1 MPTTQSPIRFFLLAP
16 SFFASVSTPI
26 LSSKLLTLSSKEM
39 AITAQDVNKLRAM
52 TGAGMMDCKKALTE
66 ADGDFEAARDILRK
80 QGQKIADK
88 RAENETSEGLVLVSV
103 SEDGTTGKLV
113 ALACETES
121 VAKVANFR
129 ELAQQ
134 VLDAAVRTNAGT
146 KEDLLATKEA
156 DGLTVQ
162 EHITDLM
169 GKIGEKID
177 VTYATLTAEKV
188 ASYIHSDNKK
198 GVLVGLKNVGGADT
212 TEVGR
217 DVAMQIVAM
226 KPVAVDKDGVDAATV
241 EREIEIGKEQARAEG
256 KPEAMLEKI
265 AQGKLNKFYKD
276 NTLLN
281 QEFVKDNS
289 VTIAKLLDNKQKGM
303 TVTDFKRVAIGA

>member
-1 MPTTQSPIRFFLLAP
+1 MA
-16 SFFASVSTPI
+16 
-26 LSSKLLTLSSKEM
+26 
-39 AITAQDVNKLRAM
+39 AITAADVNKLRTM
-52 TGAGMMDCKKALTE
+52 TGAGMMDCKKALVE

-80 QGQKIADK
+80 HGQKIADK
-88 RAENETSEGLVLVSV
+88 RADNETSEGLVLVNV
-103 SEDGTTGKLV
+103 SEDGTKGKLV

-134 VLDAAVRTNAGT
+134 ILDTAIRIDAGT
-146 KEDLLATKEA
+146 KEDILAAKAA

-162 EHITDLM
+162 EHVTDLM
-169 GKIGEKID
+169 GKIGEKLE
-177 VTYATLTAEKV
+177 VTYATLTAERV
-188 ASYIHSDNKK
+188 ASYIHSDSKK
-198 GVLVGLKNVGGADT
+198 AVLVGLKNVGSADVAA
-212 TEVGR
+212 VGR

-226 KPVAVDKDGVDAATV
+226 KPVAVDKDGVDSATV
-241 EREIEIGKEQARAEG
+241 EREIEVGKEQARTEG

-289 VTIAKLLDNKQKGM
+289 MTVAQLLDKTSKGM
-303 TVTDFKRVAIGA
+303 TVTDFKRVAIAG

>member
-1 MPTTQSPIRFFLLAP
+1 MA
-16 SFFASVSTPI
+16 
-26 LSSKLLTLSSKEM
+26 

-88 RAENETSEGLVLVSV
+88 RAENATAEGVVLVNV

-113 ALACETES
+113 ALACETEP
-121 VAKVANFR
+121 VAKVEDFR
-129 ELAQQ
+129 KLAQQ
-134 VLDAAVRTNAGT
+134 VLDAAVKSDAGT
-146 KEDLLATKEA
+146 KEDLLAAKQE
-156 DGLTVQ
+156 DGRSLQ

-169 GKIGEKID
+169 GKIGEKLDI
-177 VTYATLTAEKV
+177 VAYETLTAEKV

-198 GVLVGLKNVGGADT
+198 GVLVGLKNVGDANT
-212 TEVGR
+212 NEVGR

-226 KPVAVDKDGVDAATV
+226 KPVAVDKDGVDSATV

-265 AQGKLNKFYKD
+265 AQGKLNKFYKE

-289 VTIAKLLDNKQKGM
+289 VTIAQLLDKTSKGM
-303 TVTDFKRVAIGA
+303 TVTDFKRVAIA